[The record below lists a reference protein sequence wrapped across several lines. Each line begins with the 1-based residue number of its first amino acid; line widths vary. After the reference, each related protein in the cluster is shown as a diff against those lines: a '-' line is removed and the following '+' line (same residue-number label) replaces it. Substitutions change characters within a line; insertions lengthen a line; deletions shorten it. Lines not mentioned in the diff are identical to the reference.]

1 MRPEAAIATMG
12 AMGEF
17 NVTSYRDE
25 EQMRQFSSA
34 LLRDV
39 QALER
44 MEREGL
50 FEADRRRIGAE
61 QEMFLVDRGM
71 RPANLGARM
80 LELLDDDHFTPELAQ
95 FNLECNL
102 DPVDLTGDCF
112 ARLERQN
119 LKLVEKARAAAR
131 EAGGHV
137 VLIGIL
143 PTLEPEDLS
152 LDNMTPNPRYFALND
167 ALARLRGGPFRLR
180 IKGIDDLQLVHDNIM
195 LEACNTS
202 YQVHLQV
209 PPDAFAAYY
218 NMAQLMS
225 APSLACAVNSP
236 ILFAKRLWRET
247 RLALFQQSV
256 DTRGEDTPRREQLPR
271 VSFGTQWVKESVL
284 ELYREDIGRFRTLI
298 GAEDYEDP
306 FEALDAGRAPKLDAL
321 CLHTGTVYRWNRA
334 CYGISGGKPHLRIE
348 NRLLPSGPT
357 VCDEVANA
365 AFWVGLMEGG
375 VAEIGD
381 PSDQMDFD
389 EAKNNLLAAARLG
402 LDAQFHWI
410 DGRSYTVSELIL
422 DHLLPMAGR
431 GLDSVGVDEADR
443 DRLLGIVR
451 SRIEKERTGS
461 RWMLFSAAQMR
472 KQSSVTET
480 VTALVNCTIRNQEG
494 EVPLADWPMA
504 ETCDV
509 SISWSD
515 QYERVAS
522 LMNNDL
528 FTVRETE
535 LVELAANMMDWWHL
549 RHIPVEDEDHQ
560 LVGLLTHRALM
571 RFAFSRDGGDR
582 ARPVSEVMESDP
594 ICATPDMRTL
604 EAIALMRREKISCL
618 PVVDADRRLVGMLT
632 EDNLIAVAARLLE
645 QKLREEPGQA
655 D

>member
-1 MRPEAAIATMG
+1 MG

-44 MEREGL
+44 MEREGM
-50 FEADRRRIGAE
+50 FESDRRRIGAE
-61 QEMFLVDRGM
+61 QEMFLVDRAM

-236 ILFAKRLWRET
+236 ILFSKRLWRET

-256 DTRGEDTPRREQLPR
+256 DTRGEATPRREQLPR
-271 VSFGTQWVKESVL
+271 VSFGAHWVKESVL

-381 PSDQMDFD
+381 PSEKMDFD

-472 KQSSVTET
+472 KQSSVAET

-494 EVPLADWPMA
+494 ELPLADWPLA

-515 QYERVAS
+515 QYERIAS

-582 ARPVSEVMESDP
+582 ARPVSEVMEPDP

-604 EAIALMRREKISCL
+604 DAIALMRREKISCL

>member
-1 MRPEAAIATMG
+1 MG

-44 MEREGL
+44 MEREGM
-50 FEADRRRIGAE
+50 FESDRRRIGAE
-61 QEMFLVDRGM
+61 QEMFLVDRAM

-112 ARLERQN
+112 TRLERQN

-236 ILFAKRLWRET
+236 ILFSKRLWRET

-256 DTRGEDTPRREQLPR
+256 DTRGEATPRREQLPR
-271 VSFGTQWVKESVL
+271 VSFGAHWVKESVL

-381 PSDQMDFD
+381 PSEKMDFD

-472 KQSSVTET
+472 KQSSVAET

-494 EVPLADWPMA
+494 ELPLADWPLA

-515 QYERVAS
+515 QYERIAS

-582 ARPVSEVMESDP
+582 ARPVSEVMEPDP

-604 EAIALMRREKISCL
+604 DAIALMRREKISCL